1 MRPYDDPVVRKLLEK
16 KKSLTR
22 ERDQHGWT
30 PLHYAAYSG
39 NLGGTH
45 LLLES
50 DRSAALIANKDRKMT
65 ALHLAAGQGNES
77 IMDAI
82 IDHCPECCELVDDR
96 GWNVLHFA
104 MVSFSARK
112 LKDLLDKY
120 PLVWNLINEKDV
132 KGNTPLHV
140 LAALCPQ
147 SYYVVSYVVPWN
159 TGRGYYEAVNKQNI
173 SVHHIV
179 RHGFP
184 NLEVINY
191 LFTHQFYI
199 WLYI

>member
-1 MRPYDDPVVRKLLEK
+1 MWVGYDPVVSKLLEK
-16 KKSLTR
+16 RKSLTR
-22 ERDQHGWT
+22 ERDRHGWT

-120 PLVWNLINEKDV
+120 PFVWNLINEKDI

-159 TGRGYYEAVNKQNI
+159 TGRAYYEAVNKQNI

-179 RHGFP
+179 RHGF
-184 NLEVINY
+184 LASR
-191 LFTHQFYI
+191 
-199 WLYI
+199 